1 VSNPYV
7 AIPVYASALGV
18 LAALYFL
25 GRAGFHRLIDWW
37 DARRNP
43 ITEEESAPVQPRYPP
58 FGEEA
63 DEVLEGHVMV
73 SDALG
78 DWAPTE
84 HELEPHLIADA
95 LLHERPWLTLHCP
108 PSWSAWTGAHPVVRL
123 ADLERFGA
131 MA

>member
-1 VSNPYV
+1 MT
-7 AIPVYASALGV
+7 IEHIYA
-18 LAALYFL
+18 LAGLLLLAGAVWFA
-25 GRAGFHRLIDWW
+25 GRAGLHRLIDWR
-37 DARRNP
+37 DDRRNP
-43 ITEEESAPVQPRYPP
+43 VTEEPTPTDPRYPP
-58 FGEEA
+58 AFEPES
-63 DEVLEGHVMV
+63 EVLEGHVMV

-108 PSWSAWTGAHPVVRL
+108 PSWSAWTGTHPVVRL

>member
-1 VSNPYV
+1 MRD
-7 AIPVYASALGV
+7 VYLWTGYG
-18 LAALYFL
+18 LAALALFL
-25 GRAGFHRLIDWW
+25 AVRTLRRRFIDWR
-37 DARRNP
+37 DDRRNP
-43 ITEEESAPVQPRYPP
+43 VTEEPAPAEPRYPP
-58 FGEEA
+58 AFEPEP
-63 DEVLEGHVMV
+63 EVIEGHVMV